1 MFNYSLNVSYAYL
14 PRLMRRQNKAIVLY
28 FREEHSGH
36 IKERVRLDLNAFSWL
51 EMSSASRIRK
61 TVYLS
66 YSWEAMMK
74 PSIRSIYIFQK

>member
-1 MFNYSLNVSYAYL
+1 
-14 PRLMRRQNKAIVLY
+14 MRRQNKAIVLY
-28 FREEHSGH
+28 FGGEHSGH

-66 YSWEAMMK
+66 YSWKAMTK
-74 PSIRSIYIFQK
+74 IKIQ